1 MDDIFNKTKVNNFI
15 HTDKSTNQII
25 SLCFRTI
32 TPDFSHE
39 IHIKTPTSQNCE
51 TWALFLISVDLTL
64 IQHLFRIFAD
74 FSLLGKFIG
83 IDLDPS
89 VTVAGIKG

>member
-25 SLCFRTI
+25 SLCFRII
-32 TPDFSHE
+32 TPDLVHE
-39 IHIKTPTSQNCE
+39 IRIKTPTSQNFE
-51 TWALFLISVDLTL
+51 TWVLFTISVDLTL

-74 FSLLGKFIG
+74 FSLLCKFIG
-83 IDLDPS
+83 INLDPC
-89 VTVAGIKG
+89 VTVAGIEG